1 MQEREILIANNRD
14 QTRYRIVTDAST
26 LGELQDA
33 ITRNEN
39 VYRMSGGAWVSNPT
53 PIDFEGLTFTEG
65 ITKTQLLD
73 RSTQLPTNV
82 EFKGARTNNLVML
95 LTNTVKNIQSGMAMS
110 RKEAYAEVK
119 RLGITGTITEG
130 EGINWTRVKTSVLE
144 TYIYAAQGK
153 NNNAAAIEEARAEL
167 KEINAPETEDL
178 PKEEETS
185 KPVTIKTATHAK
197 TVEWL
202 YTGVKSMTEDFSL
215 DASDVEVLAD
225 LLTELSCR
233 LKETEPSV
241 SDEDIDEMLNSL

>member
-119 RLGITGTITEG
+119 RLGIADTITEV

-144 TYIYAAQGK
+144 TYIYVAQGR

-167 KEINAPETEDL
+167 KEMNAPETEL
-178 PKEEETS
+178 PSEEPEK
-185 KPVTIKTATHAK
+185 KPVAVKTATHAK

-241 SDEDIDEMLNSL
+241 SSDDIDEMLNSL